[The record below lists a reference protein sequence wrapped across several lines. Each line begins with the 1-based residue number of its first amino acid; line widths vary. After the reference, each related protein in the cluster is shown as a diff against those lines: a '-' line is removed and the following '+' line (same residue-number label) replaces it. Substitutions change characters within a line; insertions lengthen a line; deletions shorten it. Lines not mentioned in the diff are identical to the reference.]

1 MFEAIAS
8 DHNGATGA
16 RPSCLAEVRMASK
29 AQGVIR
35 DYPVRLRLKYR
46 VHAPE

>member
-1 MFEAIAS
+1 MFKVAS
-8 DHNGATGA
+8 NHNGATGA

-35 DYPVRLRLKYR
+35 DYPVRLRPKYR

>member
-1 MFEAIAS
+1 MFEVAS

-16 RPSCLAEVRMASK
+16 RPSCASEVRMASK

-46 VHAPE
+46 VHVPE

>member
-1 MFEAIAS
+1 MFEVAS
-8 DHNGATGA
+8 DHNSAIGA

>member
-1 MFEAIAS
+1 MFKVAN
-8 DHNGATGA
+8 DHKGATGA
-16 RPSCLAEVRMASK
+16 RPSCLAEVHMASK
-29 AQGVIR
+29 TQGVIR

>member
-1 MFEAIAS
+1 MFEVAS
-8 DHNGATGA
+8 DHNGAIGA

>member
-1 MFEAIAS
+1 MFEVIS

-16 RPSCLAEVRMASK
+16 RPSCLAKVRMASK
-29 AQGVIR
+29 SQGVIR
-35 DYPVRLRLKYR
+35 DCPVRLRLKYR

>member
-1 MFEAIAS
+1 MFEVAS

-29 AQGVIR
+29 PQGVIR

>member
-1 MFEAIAS
+1 MFEVAS
-8 DHNGATGA
+8 NHNGATDA
-16 RPSCLAEVRMASK
+16 RPSCLAKVRMALKS
-29 AQGVIR
+29 QGVIR

>member
-1 MFEAIAS
+1 MSMKFNH
-8 DHNGATGA
+8 HNDATDVP
-16 RPSCLAEVRMASK
+16 RSCHGTTPMASK
-29 AQGVIR
+29 VQGVLR

>member
-1 MFEAIAS
+1 MFKVAS
-8 DHNGATGA
+8 DHNAATYS
-16 RPSCLAEVRMASK
+16 RPSCLAEVRMASR

>member
-1 MFEAIAS
+1 MFEVAS

-16 RPSCLAEVRMASK
+16 GPSCLAEVRMASK

-35 DYPVRLRLKYR
+35 DCPVRLRLKYR

>member
-1 MFEAIAS
+1 MFGVAR

-16 RPSCLAEVRMASK
+16 RPSCLAEVRMASS

-35 DYPVRLRLKYR
+35 DYPVRLRLKHR

>member
-1 MFEAIAS
+1 MFEVTS
-8 DHNGATGA
+8 EYNGATGA
-16 RPSCLAEVRMASK
+16 RPSCLAAVRMASK
-29 AQGVIR
+29 SQGVIR

>member
-1 MFEAIAS
+1 MFEVTS
-8 DHNGATGA
+8 DHNGATDA